1 MNTQLTTHISK
12 GFIIL
17 GLSGKEM
24 PRFKEPSE
32 NEESKLDIEPQT
44 TFSDLKYWK
53 TVLIMVYIYY
63 MMTCG
68 MEGFFQVCELILHH

>member
-1 MNTQLTTHISK
+1 
-12 GFIIL
+12 
-17 GLSGKEM
+17 M
-24 PRFKEPSE
+24 PRYIEPSE
-32 NEESKLDIEPQT
+32 NDESKLDIEPQT

-68 MEGFFQVCELILHH
+68 MEGFFQVCELTLHH